1 MHSADVV
8 QAAHGGRFHAR
19 WPDAFDL
26 ARGRFRAGTKTAR
39 VDRPWYAS
47 FNWLLALAC
56 VLVTAGGIVFIGSAT
71 LHTPSESGEVRNQ
84 TIYALLGICL
94 MFGFSFVDYHVWQR
108 WAAPIYAVN
117 VGLLVFILLIG
128 HSALGAQR
136 WISIGS
142 FTFQPSEPA
151 KLSLAVALA
160 ALLCRGSYQKL
171 QELLLPLAA
180 VAIPAV
186 LILKQPD
193 LGTTLVI
200 GAILTAELY
209 FGLPNLLDFGIYVGG
224 IVAASA
230 FVLTSEKILK
240 PFQRARLLVFL
251 NPKSDPQ
258 GAGWNLNQS
267 KIAVGSGEWFGKGL
281 YKGTQTQL
289 NFVPEHS
296 RDFIFTVVGEEVGF
310 VGALVLIALYVAIV
324 AGALRA
330 VFAARDRFG
339 VLLGVGLVAMLAFHM
354 IVNIGMTIGIMPI
367 TGIPLPFMSYGGSS
381 ILTNYIAVGILLNIA
396 MQRDRLVF
404 DEGPSA
410 NAKALARPLI

>member
-1 MHSADVV
+1 MLG
-8 QAAHGGRFHAR
+8 AACAAGSSRRRHEE
-19 WPDAFDL
+19 
-26 ARGRFRAGTKTAR
+26 RA

-56 VLVTAGGIVFIGSAT
+56 VLVTAGGIIFIGSAT
-71 LHTPSESGEVRNQ
+71 LHTPSEAGEVRNQ
-84 TIYALLGICL
+84 TIYAVLGVGL
-94 MFGFSFVDYHVWQR
+94 MFGFAFIDYHVWQR
-108 WAAPIYAVN
+108 WAGLLYAVN
-117 VGLLVFILLIG
+117 VGLLIFILLKG

-151 KLSLAVALA
+151 KLSLAIAIA

-171 QELLLPLAA
+171 QEMLLPLAA

-200 GAILTAELY
+200 GAILTAELF
-209 FGLPNLLDFGIYVGG
+209 FGLANLLDFGIYVGG
-224 IVAASA
+224 IIAACA

-251 NPKSDPQ
+251 NPKADPQ

-267 KIAVGSGEWFGKGL
+267 KIAVGSGELFGKGL

-296 RDFIFTVVGEEVGF
+296 RDFIFTVVGEEAGY
-310 VGALVLIALYVAIV
+310 VGALVLIVLYVAIV
-324 AGALRA
+324 GGALRA

-404 DEGPSA
+404 DEGPTA
-410 NAKALARPLI
+410 NAKATAQPHI